1 MFKNIFLLKTL
12 AVLLCLGLSGC
23 VTGEKFLTQRELAQ
37 PFSSLKWAQPT
48 INAVYRAPEG
58 KGPFPAVV
66 ILESCG
72 GHSSTLDVWAGLFNK
87 WGYASLVVRSLESR
101 GYQYCR
107 APYDFYK
114 MNDNVASD
122 AYAALAHLAT
132 KPEINSEKVAV
143 IGFSMGAFA
152 INYNILSNNG
162 RPALDFAAA
171 ISFYGKCPWSMYGI
185 KSVPYLN
192 IVGKLDDFYPACAL
206 AATNIY
212 HKEKSFTLLALDDA
226 HHAFDDPRV
235 SGKKDISGH
244 LMRYN
249 KDATEKSVE
258 AVKTFL
264 LTHIGQD

>member
-23 VTGEKFLTQRELAQ
+23 VTGEKFLTQRELVQ
-37 PFSSLKWAQPT
+37 PHSSFKWAQPT

-107 APYDFYK
+107 APYEFHI

-152 INYNILSNNG
+152 INQHSLSNNG

-171 ISFYGKCPWSMYGI
+171 ISFYGRCPHSMDGI

-192 IVGKLDDFYPACAL
+192 IVGKLDKFLPACAL
-206 AATNIY
+206 AATNNY
-212 HKEKSFTLLALDDA
+212 HKEKNFTLLALDDA
-226 HHAFDDPRV
+226 THSFDDIPA
-235 SGKKDISGH
+235 SGKFDIGGQ

-249 KDATEKSVE
+249 KGATEKSVE

>member
-23 VTGEKFLTQRELAQ
+23 VTSEKFLTQRELAQ
-37 PFSSLKWAQPT
+37 PHSSKSAQPT

-101 GYQYCR
+101 GYQNCSKH
-107 APYDFYK
+107 YDFFI

-171 ISFYGKCPWSMYGI
+171 ISFYGRCSDSMDGI

-226 HHAFDDPRV
+226 HHSFDDPRV